1 MSPALQACVVVLL
14 ILAGV
19 VAVPAFV
26 LLMQVAVA
34 VFTRPAPPQ
43 APSDAAGPS
52 VAILMPAHNEAAG
65 ITTAIASVLPQ
76 LRPGDRLLVVA
87 DNCSDDT
94 AGVARAAGAEVAE
107 RHEPLRRGKGYALDF
122 GVRALESRPPAIVV
136 VMDADCIIEEGSLE
150 RLVRRCGSSGRPV
163 QALYLMR
170 SPAEAGL
177 KSRISEFAWV
187 VKNHVRPTAFLRLGL
202 PCQLMGTGMAF
213 PWSII
218 GKAPLASGHLVEDMQ
233 LGIDLAVAGV
243 PPLFCA
249 DACVTSVF
257 PSSDVGAVAQRTRWE
272 HGHLSVIASGAPR
285 LLAGAVTRRRLD
297 LAAMAL
303 DLCVPPLASLA
314 LSTSA
319 ICALAALLYLLTG
332 KIAPLLVALA
342 AAVAMGL
349 AIGLAWRSFGRGI
362 LSLAD
367 LLAAPGYAL
376 AKLPIYARVL
386 TRRQQE
392 WIRARRDG
400 E

>member
-19 VAVPAFV
+19 VTVPAFV

-34 VFTRPAPPQ
+34 VGTRPAPPQ
-43 APSDAAGPS
+43 APSDAARPS
-52 VAILMPAHNEAAG
+52 VAILMPAHNEAVG

-243 PPLFCA
+243 PPLFCVEA
-249 DACVTSVF
+249 RVTSVF

-342 AAVAMGL
+342 AAVAMGV

>member
-34 VFTRPAPPQ
+34 VFTRPVPPQ
-43 APSDAAGPS
+43 ASSDGARPS

-94 AGVARAAGAEVAE
+94 AGVARAARAEVAE
-107 RHEPLRRGKGYALDF
+107 RHDPLRRGKGYALDF
-122 GVRALESRPPAIVV
+122 GVRALESRPPEIVV

-272 HGHLSVIASGAPR
+272 HGHLSMIASGAPR

>member
-1 MSPALQACVVVLL
+1 MSLALEACVVVLL

-34 VFTRPAPPQ
+34 VFTRRAPPQ
-43 APSDAAGPS
+43 APSDAARPS

-107 RHEPLRRGKGYALDF
+107 RHDPLHRGKGYALDF
-122 GVRALESRPPAIVV
+122 GVRALESRPPEIVV

-314 LSTSA
+314 LATSA

>member
-1 MSPALQACVVVLL
+1 MSLALEACVVVLL

-34 VFTRPAPPQ
+34 VSTRPAPPQ
-43 APSDAAGPS
+43 APSDAARPS

-122 GVRALESRPPAIVV
+122 GVRALESRPPEIVV

-342 AAVAMGL
+342 AAVAIGL
-349 AIGLAWRSFGRGI
+349 GIGLAWRSFGRGI

>member
-1 MSPALQACVVVLL
+1 
-14 ILAGV
+14 
-19 VAVPAFV
+19 
-26 LLMQVAVA
+26 MQVAVA

-43 APSDAAGPS
+43 ASSDAARPS
-52 VAILMPAHNEAAG
+52 VAVLMPAHNEAAG

-94 AGVARAAGAEVAE
+94 AGVARAARAEVAE
-107 RHEPLRRGKGYALDF
+107 RHDPLRRGKGYALDF

-243 PPLFCA
+243 PPLFCVEA
-249 DACVTSVF
+249 RVTSVF

>member
-34 VFTRPAPPQ
+34 VSTRPAPPQ
-43 APSDAAGPS
+43 APSDAARPS

-94 AGVARAAGAEVAE
+94 AGVARAARAEVAE
-107 RHEPLRRGKGYALDF
+107 RHDPLRRGKGYALDF

-342 AAVAMGL
+342 AAVAIGL

>member
-1 MSPALQACVVVLL
+1 
-14 ILAGV
+14 
-19 VAVPAFV
+19 
-26 LLMQVAVA
+26 
-34 VFTRPAPPQ
+34 
-43 APSDAAGPS
+43 
-52 VAILMPAHNEAAG
+52 
-65 ITTAIASVLPQ
+65 
-76 LRPGDRLLVVA
+76 
-87 DNCSDDT
+87 
-94 AGVARAAGAEVAE
+94 
-107 RHEPLRRGKGYALDF
+107 
-122 GVRALESRPPAIVV
+122 
-136 VMDADCIIEEGSLE
+136 
-150 RLVRRCGSSGRPV
+150 
-163 QALYLMR
+163 
-170 SPAEAGL
+170 
-177 KSRISEFAWV
+177 
-187 VKNHVRPTAFLRLGL
+187 
-202 PCQLMGTGMAF
+202 MGTGMAF

-243 PPLFCA
+243 PPLFCVEA
-249 DACVTSVF
+249 RVTSVF

-342 AAVAMGL
+342 AAVAMGV

>member
-1 MSPALQACVVVLL
+1 MSLALQACVAVLL

-19 VAVPAFV
+19 VAIPALV
-26 LLMQVAVA
+26 LLLQVGVAV
-34 VFTRPAPPQ
+34 VTRPAPPQ
-43 APSDAAGPS
+43 DPSGPGRPS
-52 VAILMPAHNEAAG
+52 VAVLMPAHDEAAG
-65 ITTAIASVLPQ
+65 ISTAIASVITQ

-94 AGVARAAGAEVAE
+94 AGVARAAGAEVTE
-107 RHEPLRRGKGYALDF
+107 RHDPLRRGKGYALDF

-150 RLVRRCGSSGRPV
+150 RLVRRSEGSGRPV

-177 KSRISEFAWV
+177 KTRISEFAWV
-187 VKNHVRPTAFLRLGL
+187 VKNQVRPTSFLRLGL

-213 PWSII
+213 PWTII
-218 GKAPLASGHLVEDMQ
+218 GQAPLASGHLVEDMQ
-233 LGIDLAVAGV
+233 LGIDLAMAGAL
-243 PPLFCA
+243 PLFCV
-249 DACVTSVF
+249 DARVTSVF

-285 LLAGAVTRRRLD
+285 LLAGAVTRRRPE

-314 LSTSA
+314 LSTTA
-319 ICALAALLYLLTG
+319 ICALSALLYVLTG
-332 KIAPLLVALA
+332 AIAPLLVAIVA
-342 AAVAMGL
+342 AGAIGL

-367 LLAAPGYAL
+367 LLSVPGYAL
-376 AKLPIYARVL
+376 AKLPIYARLL

>member
-26 LLMQVAVA
+26 LLIQVAVA
-34 VFTRPAPPQ
+34 AFTRPAPPHV
-43 APSDAAGPS
+43 PSAAARPS

-65 ITTAIASVLPQ
+65 ITTAVASVLLQ

-94 AGVARAAGAEVAE
+94 AGVARAAGAEVTE
-107 RHEPLRRGKGYALDF
+107 RHDPLRRGKGYALDF

-136 VMDADCIIEEGSLE
+136 VMDADCTIEEGSLE
-150 RLVRRCGSSGRPV
+150 RLVRRCESSGRPV

-177 KSRISEFAWV
+177 KTRISEFAWV
-187 VKNHVRPTAFLRLGL
+187 VKNQVRPTGFLCLGL

-213 PWSII
+213 PWAII

-233 LGIDLAVAGV
+233 LGIDLAMAGV
-243 PPLFCA
+243 PPLFCV

-257 PSSDVGAVAQRTRWE
+257 PSSDVGAVAQHTRWE
-272 HGHLSVIASGAPR
+272 HGHLSMIASGAPR
-285 LLAGAVTRRRLD
+285 LLAGAVTRLRLD

-314 LSTSA
+314 LSTTV
-319 ICALAALLYLLTG
+319 IGALSALLYLLTG
-332 KIAPLLVALA
+332 SIAPLLVATGA
-342 AAVAMGL
+342 AGAIGL

-367 LLAAPGYAL
+367 LLSAPGYAL
-376 AKLPIYARVL
+376 AKLPIYVKAL

>member
-1 MSPALQACVVVLL
+1 MSLALEACVVVLL

-107 RHEPLRRGKGYALDF
+107 RHDPLHRGKGYALDF

-150 RLVRRCGSSGRPV
+150 RLVRRCGSLGRPV

-233 LGIDLAVAGV
+233 LGIDLALAGV
-243 PPLFCA
+243 PPLFCVEA
-249 DACVTSVF
+249 RVTSVF

>member
-1 MSPALQACVVVLL
+1 MSLALEACVVVLL

-34 VFTRPAPPQ
+34 VSTRPAPPQ
-43 APSDAAGPS
+43 APSDAARPS

-122 GVRALESRPPAIVV
+122 GIRALESRPPAIVV

-243 PPLFCA
+243 PPLFCVEA
-249 DACVTSVF
+249 RVTSVF

-342 AAVAMGL
+342 AAVAMGV

>member
-34 VFTRPAPPQ
+34 VGTRPAPPQ
-43 APSDAAGPS
+43 APSDAARPS

-76 LRPGDRLLVVA
+76 LRPGDRMLVVA

-107 RHEPLRRGKGYALDF
+107 RHDPLRRGKGYALDF

-342 AAVAMGL
+342 AAAAMGL

>member
-34 VFTRPAPPQ
+34 VFTRPARPQ
-43 APSDAAGPS
+43 APSDAARPS

-107 RHEPLRRGKGYALDF
+107 RHDPLRRGKGYALDF

>member
-1 MSPALQACVVVLL
+1 MSLALEACVVVLL

-34 VFTRPAPPQ
+34 VSTRPAPPQ
-43 APSDAAGPS
+43 APSDAARPS

-107 RHEPLRRGKGYALDF
+107 RHDPLRRGKGYALDF

-342 AAVAMGL
+342 AAVAIGL